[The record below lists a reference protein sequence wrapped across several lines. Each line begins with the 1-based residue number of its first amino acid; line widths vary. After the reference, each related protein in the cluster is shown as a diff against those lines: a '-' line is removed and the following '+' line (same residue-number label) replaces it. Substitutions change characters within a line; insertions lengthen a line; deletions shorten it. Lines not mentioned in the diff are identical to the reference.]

1 MMVDNKITDGGP
13 TPWLNGIMGDDAK
26 KLIESNSHV
35 IRVIAGPGSGKTT
48 CLKRRIQRLIK
59 KDDVDPNTIFVGTFT
74 RTITKELM
82 DALGTRVNVAT
93 IHSFASKQL
102 REYPEAC
109 QRMQLRFLLQ
119 YETDALLY
127 DIEEEIPDIGDI
139 YKRRKALRML
149 ESDMAQLKEYS
160 NAKFNGAVTRWLQ
173 RHQAMLIGGVI
184 YLCVEGMRSEDIPSE
199 LFDYVMI
206 DEYQD
211 LTAAEQELVRLIWSK
226 NGTLT
231 VMGDDDQS
239 IYGFRFNHPKGITDF
254 NKIWPECEDLTFN
267 DNYRCGEAILHVA
280 NLMMAETK
288 SVKKPMR
295 PKNTQPGK
303 LKIVQWNT
311 LDDEIEGLAQY
322 IQFHIKESFLVLVPR
337 RFIGHRLA
345 EAIGVDAKT
354 MFYEEVLEHPIAQE
368 AFATVSLLANQKD
381 FVATRVYLGLHGT
394 KHEHAS
400 RRNAESYASLPSNI
414 MGIDLIRHIANDEI
428 KLAKAGKNHI
438 KQRAKK
444 ALELIER
451 SLTEKEIV
459 DLLFNELH
467 AKEESDDEKRKRLI
481 KNLNDLRCAA
491 NELLSEQTQ
500 PNLAEVMTKL
510 RYRITTRAP
519 LLASESEE
527 PRVKIMTL
535 HSAKGLEA
543 DNVVIL
549 GIADQFMPGIEE
561 DSQSMEEQKR
571 LLYVAIT
578 RARDK
583 LIISWPRKIRMS
595 DILKNRG
602 KMGKVTTV
610 DSIRWINTSRSTL
623 LPSGLDAPIRGNQ
636 LLSEINLSR

>member
-1 MMVDNKITDGGP
+1 
-13 TPWLNGIMGDDAK
+13 
-26 KLIESNSHV
+26 
-35 IRVIAGPGSGKTT
+35 
-48 CLKRRIQRLIK
+48 
-59 KDDVDPNTIFVGTFT
+59 
-74 RTITKELM
+74 M
-82 DALGTRVNVAT
+82 DALDTQVNVTT
-93 IHSFASKQL
+93 IHSFAYKQL

-119 YETDALLY
+119 YETDTLLY
-127 DIEEEIPDIGDI
+127 DIEEEIPDMGDI
-139 YKRRKALRML
+139 YQRRKALRML

-160 NAKFNGAVTRWLQ
+160 NAQFNGAVTRWLQ
-173 RHQAMLIGGVI
+173 RHHAMLIGGVI
-184 YLCVEGMRSEDIPSE
+184 YLCVEGMRSEDIPSG
-199 LFDYVMI
+199 LFDYVVI

-211 LTAAEQELVRLIWSK
+211 LTAAEQELVHLIWSK

-254 NKIWPECEDLTFN
+254 NKTWPECEDLTFN
-267 DNYRCGEAILHVA
+267 DNYRCGESILHVA

-295 PKNTQPGK
+295 PKNKQLGK

-311 LDDEIEGLAQY
+311 LDEEIEGLAQY

-345 EAIGVDAKT
+345 EAIGDDAKT
-354 MFYEEVLEHPIAQE
+354 MFYEEVLEHSIAQE

-428 KLAKAGKNHI
+428 KLSKAGKNNI
-438 KQRAKK
+438 KKRANKV
-444 ALELIER
+444 LELIER

-459 DLLFNELH
+459 DLLFNESH
-467 AKEESDDEKRKRLI
+467 AKEESDDEKRRRLI
-481 KNLNDLRCAA
+481 KNLNELRYAA

-519 LLASESEE
+519 LRTSESEE

-549 GIADQFMPGIEE
+549 GVADQFMPGSEE

-571 LLYVAIT
+571 LLYVSIT
-578 RARDK
+578 RAKDK

-602 KMGKVTTV
+602 KRGQVTNV
-610 DSIRWINTSRSTL
+610 DNILWVNTSRSAL